1 MKKRNVR
8 GCWLAGIWIVIGPW
22 TAAAQQS
29 SSSPSPSP
37 SPAETEAETI
47 VVTATRTEIPE
58 DRSPA
63 SLTVIDSQE
72 MEEKQIERVADAL
85 RAVPGLSIVQ
95 TGTPGQLTS
104 VFTRGLNSNQTQVML
119 DGIPLNQGLSG
130 AFNFADLT
138 TDNIGRIEV
147 TRGPQST
154 IYGPSAMAGVIQI
167 FTKQGDGPPT
177 VTLTSEGGS
186 YDTFRETIAS
196 EGKIGQFDYSIG
208 ASRLD
213 TDNARPNNQYRN
225 SNVIADTGWSPDER
239 LRMGILLTYSL
250 SDTGD
255 PDTIFAPRPYD
266 NLLVER
272 WLIAPHVDL
281 KLTDWWEHKFIF
293 SFDHERQVNDPNDD
307 GFTGPTRALFERT
320 QIDYQNNL
328 RPTSWL
334 TITSGFFYAKLNAGD
349 EQPFI
354 SQAFGPEPKFLSD
367 HTENEAGF
375 LETTV
380 DLYNFIFVA
389 GGRYDWFNQFGS
401 VWTYRIAGSYKI
413 NQTDTTLHS
422 SVATGFTPPSS
433 QDKLF
438 GGNPNLEPERVFG
451 WDAGIE
457 QRLWDRRIT
466 LGATYFHNDLSNVID
481 FKSNFEAFN
490 LGAAETQGVET
501 ELSAVPIPNLNLRAS
516 YTYLEA
522 EKTSTAGISQLNGA
536 RLPRR
541 PRNEVYLS
549 ASYLWY
555 KKLRTTIEAKWVNAR
570 EEINFGE
577 PNFDIEDYNFVN
589 LAVEYEWSPHLTI
602 FGRIDN
608 LTNEHYSEVFGF
620 PALGTALYAGVKVK
634 F

>member
-29 SSSPSPSP
+29 SPSPSP
-37 SPAETEAETI
+37 SPAEAEAETI

-63 SLTVIDSQE
+63 SITVIDSQD
-72 MEEKQIERVADAL
+72 MEEKQIERVADEL
-85 RAVPGLSIVQ
+85 RAVPGLSVVQ

-255 PDTIFAPRPYD
+255 PDTIFAPSIRM
-266 NLLVER
+266 
-272 WLIAPHVDL
+272 
-281 KLTDWWEHKFIF
+281 
-293 SFDHERQVNDPNDD
+293 
-307 GFTGPTRALFERT
+307 
-320 QIDYQNNL
+320 
-328 RPTSWL
+328 
-334 TITSGFFYAKLNAGD
+334 ITCSSNAG
-349 EQPFI
+349 
-354 SQAFGPEPKFLSD
+354 
-367 HTENEAGF
+367 
-375 LETTV
+375 
-380 DLYNFIFVA
+380 
-389 GGRYDWFNQFGS
+389 
-401 VWTYRIAGSYKI
+401 
-413 NQTDTTLHS
+413 
-422 SVATGFTPPSS
+422 
-433 QDKLF
+433 
-438 GGNPNLEPERVFG
+438 
-451 WDAGIE
+451 
-457 QRLWDRRIT
+457 
-466 LGATYFHNDLSNVID
+466 
-481 FKSNFEAFN
+481 
-490 LGAAETQGVET
+490 
-501 ELSAVPIPNLNLRAS
+501 
-516 YTYLEA
+516 
-522 EKTSTAGISQLNGA
+522 
-536 RLPRR
+536 
-541 PRNEVYLS
+541 
-549 ASYLWY
+549 
-555 KKLRTTIEAKWVNAR
+555 
-570 EEINFGE
+570 
-577 PNFDIEDYNFVN
+577 
-589 LAVEYEWSPHLTI
+589 
-602 FGRIDN
+602 
-608 LTNEHYSEVFGF
+608 
-620 PALGTALYAGVKVK
+620 
-634 F
+634 